1 MRKKAWTFGILTGLL
16 LSVLCSFTVQAQ
28 IASPQ
33 AFQNLSWKMVKEESI
48 ETEHGVVQSICAT
61 DDYIVCLEN
70 VLDGSGQPD
79 IVKAYYRNDKD
90 KNGNPVEQYSLAM
103 QVQET
108 DYEHANGMAYNP
120 NTNEIAVSLYTSY
133 QKENRGCLF
142 IMDADT
148 LKFKRKVK
156 VTDSYNILGIG
167 YDSANDRYVIQT
179 NADGGYQFKILNN
192 EFQVTEDLGD
202 LGGYAGDGNYQD
214 LCVTED
220 YVLNFPLT
228 LFSGN
233 GDFLNVYSLSEKKL
247 LYYEKLDFQF
257 EDHVTSDE
265 PESICELDPGVFL
278 AVVNVTLS
286 DGTKKVRLYR
296 TEVPYQYEVEVKV
309 QVGEDKPS
317 VSRKTVLRGEA
328 FEADYPEK
336 EGYRIASVKIDKK
349 EIDLEKYQGKYTL
362 KSVQGAHT
370 ISIVY
375 EKKLAMWKIILPVCV
390 GVVLLSAGFV
400 FYLRVLQI
408 RRIRKRK
415 LEAEKRRR
423 ARIKWHNDEWNIDE
437 IY

>member
-1 MRKKAWTFGILTGLL
+1 M
-16 LSVLCSFTVQAQ
+16 
-28 IASPQ
+28 P
-33 AFQNLSWKMVKEESI
+33 
-48 ETEHGVVQSICAT
+48 
-61 DDYIVCLEN
+61 Y
-70 VLDGSGQPD
+70 
-79 IVKAYYRNDKD
+79 
-90 KNGNPVEQYSLAM
+90 
-103 QVQET
+103 
-108 DYEHANGMAYNP
+108 
-120 NTNEIAVSLYTSY
+120 
-133 QKENRGCLF
+133 
-142 IMDADT
+142 
-148 LKFKRKVK
+148 
-156 VTDSYNILGIG
+156 
-167 YDSANDRYVIQT
+167 
-179 NADGGYQFKILNN
+179 KI
-192 EFQVTEDLGD
+192 
-202 LGGYAGDGNYQD
+202 D

-233 GDFLNVYSLSEKKL
+233 GDFLNVYSLSEKEL

-257 EDHVTSDE
+257 EDNVTSDE

-349 EIDLEKYQGKYTL
+349 EIDLEKYQSKYTL

-408 RRIRKRK
+408 RRIRRRK

>member
-1 MRKKAWTFGILTGLL
+1 M
-16 LSVLCSFTVQAQ
+16 
-28 IASPQ
+28 
-33 AFQNLSWKMVKEESI
+33 
-48 ETEHGVVQSICAT
+48 
-61 DDYIVCLEN
+61 
-70 VLDGSGQPD
+70 
-79 IVKAYYRNDKD
+79 
-90 KNGNPVEQYSLAM
+90 
-103 QVQET
+103 
-108 DYEHANGMAYNP
+108 
-120 NTNEIAVSLYTSY
+120 
-133 QKENRGCLF
+133 
-142 IMDADT
+142 
-148 LKFKRKVK
+148 
-156 VTDSYNILGIG
+156 
-167 YDSANDRYVIQT
+167 
-179 NADGGYQFKILNN
+179 
-192 EFQVTEDLGD
+192 
-202 LGGYAGDGNYQD
+202 
-214 LCVTED
+214 TED

-257 EDHVTSDE
+257 EDNVTSDE

-296 TEVPYQYEVEVKV
+296 MEVPYQYEVEVKV

-317 VSRKTVLRGEA
+317 VSRKAVLRGEA

-349 EIDLEKYQGKYTL
+349 EIDLEKYQSKYTL

-408 RRIRKRK
+408 RRIRRRK